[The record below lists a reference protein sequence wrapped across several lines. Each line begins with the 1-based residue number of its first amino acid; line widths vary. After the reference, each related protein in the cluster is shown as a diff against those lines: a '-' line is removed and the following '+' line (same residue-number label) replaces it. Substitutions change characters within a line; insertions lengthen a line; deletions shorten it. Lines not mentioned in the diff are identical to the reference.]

1 MSGCE
6 NRPSELFRRPSAN
19 GTAARDVTE
28 SLLQPQNREKCM
40 KTWQILLV
48 IWMAGVGFWIAN
60 QFNRQNIE
68 RLKKRSSGA

>member
-1 MSGCE
+1 
-6 NRPSELFRRPSAN
+6 
-19 GTAARDVTE
+19 
-28 SLLQPQNREKCM
+28 M

-68 RLKKRSSGA
+68 RMKKRSHNA

>member
-1 MSGCE
+1 VKTV
-6 NRPSELFRRPSAN
+6 RLKLFRRSSAD

-28 SLLQPQNREKCM
+28 YLLQPQNREKLM

-68 RLKKRSSGA
+68 RLKKRSHSA

>member
-1 MSGCE
+1 VKTVRLEVSDDQAPPALRRGMS
-6 NRPSELFRRPSAN
+6 LKI
-19 GTAARDVTE
+19 
-28 SLLQPQNREKCM
+28 LLQPPNREKLM

-48 IWMAGVGFWIAN
+48 IWMTGVGFWIAN

>member
-1 MSGCE
+1 VKTVRLE
-6 NRPSELFRRPSAN
+6 VQAIKRRSVLRR
-19 GTAARDVTE
+19 GL
-28 SLLQPQNREKCM
+28 SLKILLQPSNREKLM

-48 IWMAGVGFWIAN
+48 IWMTGVGFWIAN

>member
-1 MSGCE
+1 VKTVRLETSDDQAPTALRRGMSL
-6 NRPSELFRRPSAN
+6 NILSQSP
-19 GTAARDVTE
+19 
-28 SLLQPQNREKCM
+28 NREKLM

-48 IWMAGVGFWIAN
+48 IWMAGVGFWVAN

>member
-1 MSGCE
+1 VKTVRLE
-6 NRPSELFRRPSAN
+6 VQAIKRRSVLRR
-19 GTAARDVTE
+19 GL
-28 SLLQPQNREKCM
+28 SLKILLQTSNREKLM

-48 IWMAGVGFWIAN
+48 IWMAGVGFWVAN

>member
-1 MSGCE
+1 
-6 NRPSELFRRPSAN
+6 
-19 GTAARDVTE
+19 
-28 SLLQPQNREKCM
+28 M

-48 IWMAGVGFWIAN
+48 IWMAGVGVWVAN

>member
-1 MSGCE
+1 VKTVRLE
-6 NRPSELFRRPSAN
+6 VQAIKRRSVLRR
-19 GTAARDVTE
+19 GL
-28 SLLQPQNREKCM
+28 SLKILLQTSNREKLM

-48 IWMAGVGFWIAN
+48 IWMTGVGFWIAN

>member
-1 MSGCE
+1 VKTV
-6 NRPSELFRRPSAN
+6 RLKFAD

-28 SLLQPQNREKCM
+28 YLSQPQNQEKLM

-48 IWMAGVGFWIAN
+48 IWMTGVGFWIAN

-68 RLKKRSSGA
+68 RLKKRSHSA